1 MMRLWN
7 QLISA
12 VVLEVTKRQS
22 SSRQTP
28 MQQPV
33 PPRDVVGQQQ
43 HRAGRVERRHVVRA
57 ETDRGGEPT
66 NGAGFLMGLR

>member
-1 MMRLWN
+1 MSTGKVRRLTMMRLWN

-28 MQQPV
+28 MSSQSHQ
-33 PPRDVVGQQQ
+33 
-43 HRAGRVERRHVVRA
+43 
-57 ETDRGGEPT
+57 ETWFGNSRTGPGVSSTDTLWAR
-66 NGAGFLMGLR
+66 NR